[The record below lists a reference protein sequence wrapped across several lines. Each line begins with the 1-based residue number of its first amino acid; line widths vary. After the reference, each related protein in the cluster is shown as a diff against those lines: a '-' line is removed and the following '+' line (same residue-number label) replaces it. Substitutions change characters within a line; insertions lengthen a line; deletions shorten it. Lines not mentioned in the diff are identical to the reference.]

1 MTEVDLAGFVDV
13 QGLTGDVDQTGVET
27 EEEEHWLQR
36 YLRGDPFNSPL
47 LPSCQWTN
55 LSNWT
60 PHTYTASNGKIL
72 MQPALN
78 VPLIVLD

>member
-55 LSNWT
+55 L
-60 PHTYTASNGKIL
+60 
-72 MQPALN
+72 
-78 VPLIVLD
+78 